1 MYSPECSIDLDGMER
16 SLFIGTALVLFC
28 LVMAAVGRGMGDT
41 YAIFLLPLSQDLGWD
56 RSNIASI
63 YAVYIGAM
71 GVFSPLSGYLFDRFG
86 SRFIYVFG
94 ILCLG
99 AGYWAAGNLTSLWHF
114 YLALGLLTGLGA
126 SLIWQVPAQSLVSR
140 WFDKQLGTAIAF
152 VYAGYGFGILIL
164 APIAQ
169 ILIEGYGWRLTYQQ
183 FGIVFL
189 CLIPIIIFIPW
200 KVIERGAPNNPRR
213 TNTGRA
219 EGGHTLGS
227 ALRLPVFWIMFAIYF
242 LTAFAIFGVSVQ
254 SVAYLVELGFGELE
268 AAGAFG
274 LAGMLSF
281 AGMFLTGVAAD
292 KFGNSLVAT
301 ISYLLTI
308 SGVLGLAALQF
319 FPYEGL
325 VLFWVIPYGLSM
337 GARGPI
343 IATLLAKL
351 FSGKG
356 LGAIYGMIMMGQGL
370 GAGLSAWCGGL
381 IYDFTDG
388 YNLMFCISVISA
400 LICIALFWL
409 SPEIR
414 FGYLNSLSRAKRSN

>member
-1 MYSPECSIDLDGMER
+1 MTNVDVMER
-16 SLFIGTALVLFC
+16 ALIIGVALVFFC
-28 LVMAAVGRGMGDT
+28 LIMAAVGRGMGDT

-99 AGYWAAGNLTSLWHF
+99 ADYWAAGNLTSLWHF

-140 WFDKQLGTAIAF
+140 WFDRHLGTVIAL

-169 ILIEGYGWRLTYQQ
+169 ILIDNYGWRLTYQQ
-183 FGIVFL
+183 FGVVFL
-189 CLIPIIIFIPW
+189 CLVPIILLIPW

-213 TNTGRA
+213 TSTGRA
-219 EGGHTLGS
+219 EGGHTLRS
-227 ALRLPVFWIMFAIYF
+227 AVKLPVFWIMFAIYF

-301 ISYLLTI
+301 ISYFLTI

-319 FPYEGL
+319 FSYEGL
-325 VLFWVIPYGLSM
+325 VLLWIIPYGLSM

-343 IATLLAKL
+343 IATLMAKL

-388 YNLMFCISVISA
+388 YNLMFCISVVSA
-400 LICIALFWL
+400 LICIALFWF
-409 SPEIR
+409 SSEIR
-414 FGYLNSLSRAKRSN
+414 FGYVKSTSSTKPSN